1 MASEIGV
8 QTIQHTNGTDA
19 MTIDSTGRVQL
30 PAIPCCHV
38 KLSTSNSQDTSN
50 PYTTTNTNI
59 KFDVVS
65 LNQGS
70 CYSSSTGAF
79 TCPVAGVYAAEV
91 QFLSDAGTNTN
102 HQIKIRHNSSDVH
115 LGYNGVNTQHVE
127 LHAHALIDCAA
138 NDTISVHLGSGS
150 IYIDGSGNYSSF
162 TVRLVG

>member
-1 MASEIGV
+1 MSKLYVDEIRPKTSGSHV
-8 QTIQHTNGTDA
+8 T
-19 MTIDSTGRVQL
+19 M
-30 PAIPCCHV
+30 PEIPCCHV

-50 PYTTTNTNI
+50 PYTTTDTNI

-91 QFLSDAGTNTN
+91 QFLSHTGTTTN
-102 HQIKIRHNSSDVH
+102 HQIALRHNSTTVH
-115 LGYNGVNTQHVE
+115 VGYNGVDSQHVG

-138 NDTISVHLGSGS
+138 NDTISVKLSSGQ
-150 IYIDGSGNYSSF
+150 IYIDSSGNYSSF